1 MRRREFVGLVGGTA
15 AAWPLA
21 TLSLAARAQQA
32 MPVIGF
38 LSSQSPDTYGLFLR
52 AFRRGLNERGFEEGK
67 NVAIE
72 YRWARGH
79 FDRLPALAAELV
91 RLRVDAIAATGGLP
105 SAFAAKAATTSIPI
119 VFNSGSD
126 PVRVGIVPSFN
137 QPGGNMTGVSWFS
150 IESSAKRLSLLH
162 DLAPSATVVALLTN
176 PKDPELPPQIAAVQ
190 EAARTLGLRLIVANA
205 ASPGEIDAAYAVL
218 LHEGARAVF
227 VASGP
232 FFQNQRAQLVALA
245 AQHAIPCIYSDRAYA
260 VAGGLVSYGNNL
272 EDVYRRN
279 GIYVARILKGDKP
292 GDLPIDRS
300 VKFDLVIN
308 LKTAKALGLTV
319 PDRLMVITDEMI
331 E

>member
-1 MRRREFVGLVGGTA
+1 MRRREFLRALGCI

-21 TLSLAARAQQA
+21 TLSLAARAQSS

-38 LSSQSPDTYGLFLR
+38 LSSQSPDTFSLFLR
-52 AFRRGLNERGFEEGK
+52 AFRRGLNEQGFEEGK

-79 FDRLPALAAELV
+79 FDQLPALAAELV

-126 PVRVGIVPSFN
+126 PVQVGIVPNFN
-137 QPGGNMTGVSWFS
+137 RPGGNVTGVSWFS

-176 PKDPELPPQIAAVQ
+176 PKDPELPPQILAVQ
-190 EAARTLGLRLIVANA
+190 EAARRLGLRTIVANA
-205 ASPGEIDAAYAVL
+205 ASPGEIDAAYAAL

-227 VASGP
+227 VAAGP
-232 FFQNQRAQLVALA
+232 FFINQRAQLVSLA
-245 AQHAIPCIYSDRAYA
+245 ARHAIPCIYGDRAYA

-272 EDVYRRN
+272 EDAYRRN

-319 PDRLMVITDEMI
+319 PDRLMVITDEVI